1 MTLETLTQRVI
12 ESSESFLLGSQGKYV
27 PLTKMGII
35 GKIANV
41 VCENEDKEFGIN
53 HGIKIVKV
61 EGEEP

>member
-1 MTLETLTQRVI
+1 M
-12 ESSESFLLGSQGKYV
+12 

-41 VCENEDKEFGIN
+41 VCENEDKEFSIN

>member
-1 MTLETLTQRVI
+1 M
-12 ESSESFLLGSQGKYV
+12 